1 MCELLGMSANVPT
14 DICFSFSGL
23 KERGG
28 QTGPHKDG
36 WGISLYE
43 GKASRS
49 FHDPAPSISSEVADL
64 IERHAIK
71 SKIIISHIRQANR
84 GKVCLEN
91 THPFTRELWGCSWVF
106 AHNGQLNGIR
116 KKTLRFYHPVGTTD
130 SEYAFCYMMDRI
142 RRRFPKRPAK
152 QKDLWCYINR
162 LARELNILGVFS
174 FLLSD
179 SRHLFAYCSNQM
191 SWVTRQYPFTEA
203 KLIDTGEVMDFRE
216 KFSTHDKVTVI
227 ASHALTE
234 NENWNLMDKGD
245 FVVFKNG
252 QAIHKAIPN

>member
-1 MCELLGMSANVPT
+1 MCELLGMSANIAT

-43 GKASRS
+43 GKGSRS

-106 AHNGQLNGIR
+106 AHNGQLNGI
-116 KKTLRFYHPVGTTD
+116 KKKSLRFYHPVGTTD

-142 RRRFPKRPAK
+142 RKRFPKRPAK
-152 QKDLWCYINR
+152 QKDLWSYINR
-162 LARELNILGVFS
+162 LSKELNILGVFS

-179 SRHLFAYCSNQM
+179 SRNLYAYCSNQM
-191 SWVTRQYPFTEA
+191 CWVTRQFPFTEA
-203 KLIDTGEVMDFRE
+203 KLIDTGEVMDLRE
-216 KFSTHDKVTVI
+216 KYSAKDKITVI

-234 NENWNLMDKGD
+234 NENWNVMEKGD

-252 QAIHKAIPN
+252 QAIQVN

>member
-1 MCELLGMSANVPT
+1 MCQLLGMSSNVAT

-49 FHDPAPSISSEVADL
+49 FHDPEPSISSEVAEL
-64 IERHAIK
+64 IERHAMK

-84 GKVCLEN
+84 GRVGLEN

-106 AHNGQLNGIR
+106 AHNGQLKGI
-116 KKTLRFYHPVGTTD
+116 KKKSLQFYHPVGSTD

-142 RRRFPKRPAK
+142 RKRFPQRPAK
-152 QKDLWCYINR
+152 QKELWRYIHR
-162 LARELNILGVFS
+162 LSRELNILGIFS

-179 SRHLFAYCSNQM
+179 SRNLFAYCSNQM
-191 SWVTRQYPFTEA
+191 CWVIRQHPFSEV
-203 KLIDTGEVMDFRE
+203 KLVDTGEVLDLRE
-216 KFSTHDKVTVI
+216 KFTSKDKVIII
-227 ASHALTE
+227 ASQALTE
-234 NENWNLMDKGD
+234 NETWHEMAKGD

-252 QAIHKAIPN
+252 RAMPLDLT

>member
-1 MCELLGMSANVPT
+1 MCELLGMSANVAT

-28 QTGPHKDG
+28 QTGPHTDG

-43 GKASRS
+43 GKGSRS
-49 FHDPAPSISSEVADL
+49 FHDPASSVSSEVADL
-64 IERHAIK
+64 IEHHAIK

-106 AHNGQLNGIR
+106 AHNGQLTGI
-116 KKTLRFYHPVGTTD
+116 KKKSLNFYHPVGTTD
-130 SEYAFCYMMDRI
+130 SEYAFCYMMGKI
-142 RRRFPKRPAK
+142 RKRFPKRPAK
-152 QKDLWCYINR
+152 QKDLWRYING
-162 LARELNILGVFS
+162 LSRELNMLGVFS

-179 SRHLFAYCSNQM
+179 SRNLFAHCSNQM
-191 SWVTRQYPFTEA
+191 CWVTRQYPFTEA
-203 KLIDTGEVMDFRE
+203 KLIDTGEVVDLRE
-216 KFSTHDKVTVI
+216 KYSVKDKVTVI

-234 NENWNLMDKGD
+234 NENWNMMGKGD
-245 FVVFKNG
+245 FIIFKNG
-252 QAIHKAIPN
+252 QAIHI

>member
-1 MCELLGMSANVPT
+1 MCELLGMSANVAT
-14 DICFSFSGL
+14 DICYSFSGL

-43 GKASRS
+43 GKASRT
-49 FHDPAPSISSEVADL
+49 FHDPLPSVSSEIADW
-64 IERHAIK
+64 IEHHAIK
-71 SKIIISHIRQANR
+71 SKIIISHIRLANR
-84 GKVCLEN
+84 GKVSLEN

-106 AHNGQLNGIR
+106 AHNGQLNNI
-116 KKTLRFYHPVGTTD
+116 KKKKLHFYHPVGTTD

-152 QKDLWCYINR
+152 QKDLWNYIRR
-162 LARELNILGVFS
+162 LSRELNILGVFS

-179 SRHLFAYCSNQM
+179 SRHLFAYCSNKM
-191 SWVTRQYPFTEA
+191 VWVTREFPFIET
-203 KLIDTGEVMDFRE
+203 KLIDTGEVLDLRE
-216 KFSTHDKVTVI
+216 KFSIKDKVCVI
-227 ASHALTE
+227 ASQPLTE
-234 NENWNLMDKGD
+234 NEDWHLMEKGD

-252 QAIHKAIPN
+252 QAIPHHA